1 MKKLA
6 IAIAVIALIGGL
18 LMYVGT
24 QLNSI
29 VAGLIEDHGSAA
41 TQTPVRVAGVSIE
54 LSEASGT
61 IAGLTVGNPDGF
73 SGNAIEMGN
82 FSLTLDPTSL
92 TEGVI
97 VIEDILVSGA
107 RLNIVQQANGNNLQ
121 ELLRNLDA
129 LSSGD
134 ADDDDEEG
142 RKLIINRFTLE
153 NASASLAVP
162 DLDEVREVTLPTIT
176 VRNIGRADNGATGA
190 EVAEQLLRPVFKQAL
205 ESGAVQAIKDKA
217 SEKLD
222 DVKDALLEG
231 IFGGDEE
238 PE

>member
-1 MKKLA
+1 MKKLY
-6 IAIAVIALIGGL
+6 IVIAVVALIAGL
-18 LMYVGT
+18 LFYVGS
-24 QLNSI
+24 QLNGI
-29 VAGLIEDHGSAA
+29 VAGLIEEHGSAA

-61 IAGLTVGNPDGF
+61 ISGLTVGNPDGF

-82 FSLTLDPTSL
+82 FSLTLDPSSL
-92 TEGVI
+92 TEDVI

-121 ELLRNLDA
+121 ELLRNLDVGT
-129 LSSGD
+129 GD
-134 ADDDDEEG
+134 ASDDEGEG
-142 RKLIINRFTLE
+142 KKLIINRFTLE
-153 NASASLAVP
+153 DASASLTAP
-162 DLDEVREVTLPTIT
+162 DLGDVREVTLPTIT
-176 VRNIGRADNGATGA
+176 VRDIGRSSNGATGA
-190 EVAEQLLRPVFKQAL
+190 QVAKQLLQPVFNQAL

-222 DVKDALLEG
+222 EVKDAVLEG
-231 IFGGDEE
+231 IFGSDDE